1 VSAFVDTSAWYAA
14 IEKSDARHERVR
26 EILEAGEPLV
36 TTDHVLVETWLLIK
50 ARSHRSAANDF
61 WKEIRAGAARI
72 ESTTPSD
79 LEVAWHIGERF
90 PDQDFSLVDRTSFA
104 TMMRLGITRVASFD
118 RDFAVFRYGPR
129 NSLAFEV
136 LR

>member
-1 VSAFVDTSAWYAA
+1 MSVFVDTSVWYAA
-14 IEKSDARHERVR
+14 INASDVANERAHA
-26 EILEAGEPLV
+26 ILEGGGPFV
-36 TTDHVLVETWLLIK
+36 TTDHVLVETWLLLNVRLHH
-50 ARSHRSAANDF
+50 AGAENF
-61 WKEIRAGAARI
+61 WKEIRAGAARV

-118 RDFAVFRYGPR
+118 SHFAVFRYGPR

>member
-1 VSAFVDTSAWYAA
+1 VSVFVDTSVWYAA
-14 IEKSDARHERVR
+14 TDKADVRHQRVL
-26 EILEAGEPLV
+26 EILEAGEPLI
-36 TTDHVLVETWLLIK
+36 TSDHVLVETWLLLN
-50 ARSHRSAANDF
+50 ARFHHAGADRF
-61 WKEIRAGAARI
+61 WSGVRAGAARV

-118 RDFAVFRYGPR
+118 PHFAVFRYGPR

>member
-1 VSAFVDTSAWYAA
+1 MSAFVDTSAWYAA
-14 IEKSDARHERVR
+14 IDETDVDHERAR
-26 EILEAGEPLV
+26 RILDNGESLV
-36 TTDHVLVETWLLIK
+36 TTDHVLVETWLLVTS
-50 ARSHRSAANDF
+50 RTHPHAADGF
-61 WKEIRAGAARI
+61 WQHLRAGAARV

-118 RDFAVFRYGPR
+118 SHFAVFRYGPR